1 MTFVRA
7 CALAEVPVGSSI
19 AIDFGGEAE
28 IAVVNTDDGYF
39 AIQDLCS
46 HAEVPLSDG
55 DVEGCTIECYMHGS
69 VFDLRT
75 GQPLNLPATIP
86 VPVYPTRIVGD
97 DLYLDPDNPIESQEQ

>member
-1 MTFVRA
+1 MSFVRA
-7 CALAEVPVGSSI
+7 CALADLPLGKAVSI
-19 AIDFGGEAE
+19 ELERDWPYAL
-28 IAVVNTDDGYF
+28 VNTTEGVF
-39 AIQDLCS
+39 AIQDVCS

-97 DLYLDPDNPIESQEQ
+97 DLYLDQDNPIESQEQ